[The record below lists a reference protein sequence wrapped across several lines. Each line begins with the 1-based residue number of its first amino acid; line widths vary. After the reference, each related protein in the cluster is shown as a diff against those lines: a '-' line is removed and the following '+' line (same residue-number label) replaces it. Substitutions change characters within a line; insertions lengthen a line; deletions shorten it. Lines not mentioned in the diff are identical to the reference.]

1 MFRGENG
8 FGLLL
13 VLLVFAGSGCST
25 SKSMAQTPVSLAPS
39 LGVEASGAFQKA
51 LSNEPDSSEVRQ
63 ARIDYLLER
72 MGDSPYNFIR
82 NGSRYNGKH
91 AEIHLK
97 WKYLR
102 SQHEVKTAEA
112 FIDRIATRSKL
123 SGEEYLVISPDK
135 SRRPLRDFL
144 LYELHSFDQALE
156 ERRPAHS

>member
-1 MFRGENG
+1 MKIV

-13 VLLVFAGSGCST
+13 ILLTFAESGCST
-25 SKSMAQTPVSLAPS
+25 SKSIAQIQASLAPS
-39 LGVEASGAFQKA
+39 LAVEASGAFQKA
-51 LSNEPDSSEVRQ
+51 LPNVPDSSEVRQ

-102 SQHEVKTAEA
+102 SQREVETAEA

-123 SGEEYLVISPDK
+123 SGEEYLVILPDK

-144 LYELHSFDQALE
+144 LYELHSFDQSLE
-156 ERRPAHS
+156 EKRHAHS